1 MSENS
6 FKVKAKKPAP
16 ASSVKNGSQS
26 SVKTPAQNRS
36 SSSSS
41 QKLEKARVKKP
52 SSSSR
57 LPEKKLPDVRDLSL
71 MTRDERIRA
80 VLDRPEKKI
89 PKTEKKSAPASSRY
103 EGMKKSI
110 EKSKEKEKEK
120 KDSPVVSSV
129 KPDTS
134 VLLMH
139 LAAGLFILVIILTAV
154 LVISRRGNNSSEAT
168 GVQPVLQEAEKVNQG
183 DVTVLSG
190 MSASQVASLLAPYT
204 DSAAFL
210 DYLASASLSGSLQVG
225 TYHVS
230 SEMSTEQIASL
241 LTTPVSACAPVVI
254 YPGYTVENI
263 DSMLANRSFASR
275 GEFIKACRQVME
287 ESGLDF
293 IEGWLMAGTYESS
306 SALDLARQMLNAT
319 LDELRSHSAELASSD
334 LSARQV
340 IIIAS
345 MVNRETQD
353 ASQMPVIAAVM
364 LNRLNSGMPL
374 GIDATT
380 RYELNDW
387 VGKIP
392 QSVYERDTPY
402 NTRRKPGLPPSGI
415 GSISPQAVDAVLN
428 PAVTGALYYLHDDEG
443 KLYTGYTYEEHLET
457 YESVH

>member
-16 ASSVKNGSQS
+16 ASSAKNRSQS
-26 SVKTPAQNRS
+26 SAATPAQNRN

-89 PKTEKKSAPASSRY
+89 PKTEKKSTPASSRY
-103 EGMKKSI
+103 DGMKKSI

-120 KDSPVVSSV
+120 KESPVVAPE

-154 LVISRRGNNSSEAT
+154 LVFSRRGNNPPEASAAA
-168 GVQPVLQEAEKVNQG
+168 PVLQETDKVNQG
-183 DVTVLSG
+183 EVSIQAG

-319 LDELRSHSAELASSD
+319 LEELKSHSAELASSD

-380 RYELNDW
+380 RYELDDW

-392 QSVYERDTPY
+392 QSVYDRDTPY

>member
-16 ASSVKNGSQS
+16 ASSAKNRSQS
-26 SVKTPAQNRS
+26 SAKAPAQNRS

-71 MTRDERIRA
+71 MTRDERIKA

-89 PKTEKKSAPASSRY
+89 PKTEKKSTPASSRY
-103 EGMKKSI
+103 DGMKK
-110 EKSKEKEKEK
+110 KKKE
-120 KDSPVVSSV
+120 SPVMTAE
-129 KPDTS
+129 KPDAS
-134 VLLMH
+134 VLLMR
-139 LAAGLFILVIILTAV
+139 LAAGLFILVIILAAV
-154 LVISRRGNNSSEAT
+154 LVMSRRGNNSPEAA
-168 GVQPVLQEAEKVNQG
+168 GAQPVLQETEKVNQG
-183 DVTVLSG
+183 EVSIQAG

-230 SEMSTEQIASL
+230 SEMSTEQIATL
-241 LTTPVSACAPVVI
+241 LTTPVSASAPLVI

-263 DSMLANRSFASR
+263 DSMLANRSFTSR

-293 IEGWLMAGTYESS
+293 IEGWLMAGTYEFST
-306 SALDLARQMLNAT
+306 ALDLARQMLDAT
-319 LDELRSHSAELASSD
+319 LEELRFHSAELASSG

-340 IIIAS
+340 IIISS

-364 LNRLNSGMPL
+364 LNRLAAGMPL

-380 RYELNDW
+380 RYELDDW
-387 VGKIP
+387 VGSIP

-402 NTRRKPGLPPSGI
+402 NTRRRPGLPPSGI

-443 KLYTGYTYEEHLET
+443 KLYTGYTYEEHLDT

>member
-6 FKVKAKKPAP
+6 FKVKAKKPSP
-16 ASSVKNGSQS
+16 ASSAKNRSQS
-26 SVKTPAQNRS
+26 SAKTPAQNRN

-89 PKTEKKSAPASSRY
+89 PKTEKKSTPASSRY
-103 EGMKKSI
+103 DGMKKSI

-120 KDSPVVSSV
+120 KESPVVAPE

-319 LDELRSHSAELASSD
+319 LEELRSHSAELASSD

-345 MVNRETQD
+345 MVNRETQNT
-353 ASQMPVIAAVM
+353 SQMPVIAAVM
-364 LNRLNSGMPL
+364 LNRLAAGMPL

>member
-16 ASSVKNGSQS
+16 ASNAKNRSQS
-26 SVKTPAQNRS
+26 SAKAPAQNRS

-89 PKTEKKSAPASSRY
+89 PKTEKKSTPASSRY
-103 EGMKKSI
+103 DGMKKSI
-110 EKSKEKEKEK
+110 ERSQEKEKEK
-120 KDSPVVSSV
+120 KESPVMTAE
-129 KPDTS
+129 KPDAS
-134 VLLMH
+134 VLLMR
-139 LAAGLFILVIILTAV
+139 LAAGLFILVIILAAV
-154 LVISRRGNNSSEAT
+154 LVMSRRGNNSPEAT
-168 GVQPVLQEAEKVNQG
+168 GAQPVLQETEKVNQG
-183 DVTVLSG
+183 EVSIQAG

-230 SEMSTEQIASL
+230 SEMSTEQIATL
-241 LTTPVSACAPVVI
+241 LITPVSASAPLVI

-263 DSMLANRSFASR
+263 DSMLANRSFTSR

-293 IEGWLMAGTYESS
+293 IEGWLMAGTYEFST
-306 SALDLARQMLNAT
+306 ALDLARQMLDAT
-319 LDELRSHSAELASSD
+319 LEELRFHSAELASSG

-340 IIIAS
+340 IIISS

-364 LNRLNSGMPL
+364 LNRLAAGMPL

-380 RYELNDW
+380 RYELDDW
-387 VGKIP
+387 VGSIP

-402 NTRRKPGLPPSGI
+402 NTRRRPGLPPSGI

-443 KLYTGYTYEEHLET
+443 KLYTGYTYEEHLDT

>member
-1 MSENS
+1 MSENN
-6 FKVKAKKPAP
+6 FKVKAKKPSP
-16 ASSVKNGSQS
+16 ASSAKNRSQS
-26 SVKTPAQNRS
+26 SVATPAQNRS

-89 PKTEKKSAPASSRY
+89 PKTEKKSTPASSRY
-103 EGMKKSI
+103 DGMKKSI

-120 KDSPVVSSV
+120 KESPVMTAE
-129 KPDTS
+129 KPDAS
-134 VLLMH
+134 VLLMR

-154 LVISRRGNNSSEAT
+154 LVFSRRGNNSSEAA
-168 GVQPVLQEAEKVNQG
+168 GAQPVLQETEKVNQG
-183 DVTVLSG
+183 EVSIQAG

-230 SEMSTEQIASL
+230 SQMSTEQIASL
-241 LTTPVSACAPVVI
+241 LTTPVSSSAPVII

-319 LDELRSHSAELASSD
+319 LEELKSHSAELASSD

-380 RYELNDW
+380 RYELDDW

-428 PAVTGALYYLHDDEG
+428 PAATGALYYLHDDEG